1 MTALVRAFGLH
12 RPEETPVVSLLWG
25 AEAHPPIDLSEI
37 KAGGQGELA
46 ERLHLEKSTIS
57 RLVAPVNCSRLD

>member
-1 MTALVRAFGLH
+1 MKTTHLIAAVVAAALPLA
-12 RPEETPVVSLLWG
+12 VVV
-25 AEAHPPIDLSEI
+25 AEAHTLIDLAEI
-37 KAGGQGELA
+37 KALSQGELA